1 MTTSFETPESETP
14 EFQTLEIESPREGVA
29 LVTLDRPDK
38 RNAVNDRMIGELAA
52 LFAAPPQGTKA
63 IVLAGKGDH
72 FSAGLD
78 LSEHQ
83 ERDAF
88 GVMQHSQ
95 TWHRTFERIEF
106 GGLPVI
112 SALHGAV
119 IGGGLELAAA
129 SHIRVAEESAFFGLP
144 EGRRGI
150 FVGGGASVRVARLIG
165 RSRMVEMMLTGRT
178 YSAEEGFAIGLAH
191 YVEPAG
197 GALVKALD
205 LAETV
210 IANAPV
216 SNYMIL
222 NAIARIDEMAPSEG
236 LFTES
241 LAAALAQTSPEAV
254 AGMRAFLERKKR

>member
-1 MTTSFETPESETP
+1 MS
-14 EFQTLEIESPREGVA
+14 QTYSTIA
-29 LVTLDRPDK
+29 IDRPRDGVLLATLNRPEK
-38 RNAVNDRMIGELAA
+38 RNAVNDTMIAEIADLAGHPPADAKA
-52 LFAAPPQGTKA
+52 L
-63 IVLAGKGDH
+63 VLAGAGEH

-88 GVMQHSQ
+88 AVMQHSQ
-95 TWHRTFERIEF
+95 TWHRAFEKLEF
-106 GGLPVI
+106 GGLPVVV
-112 SALHGAV
+112 ALRGAV
-119 IGGGLELAAA
+119 VGGGLELAAA
-129 SHIRVAEESAFFGLP
+129 CHVRVADESAFFGLP

-191 YVEPAG
+191 YVEPQG
-197 GALVKALD
+197 SALDKALD
-205 LAETV
+205 LAETI

-222 NAIARIDEMAPSEG
+222 NAVARIDEMAPNEG

-254 AGMRAFLERKKR
+254 AGMRAFLDRKKR